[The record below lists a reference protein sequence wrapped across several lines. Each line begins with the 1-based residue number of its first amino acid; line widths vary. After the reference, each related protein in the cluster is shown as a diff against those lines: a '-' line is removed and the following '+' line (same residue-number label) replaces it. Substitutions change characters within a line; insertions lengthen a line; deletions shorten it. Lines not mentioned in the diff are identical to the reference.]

1 MNAQFAHYWREG
13 VILTEEEREH
23 QWKIAQAL
31 NQGFVFTVPEGS
43 ILNEQIFTDNGAGQA
58 PLAYVTQASPHLYR
72 HFQLFQNPTQQ
83 RRAVKMNDEKTNN
96 EVTTLETLQNSLVVL
111 TAKTMK
117 SNLTKT
123 IDNLDNLDKES
134 KLSNTK
140 LRQVYSDLRK
150 ELSHVDNLIAAL
162 ETLHK
167 FIDKDRIPMGS
178 KTNPKRQ

>member
-72 HFQLFQNPTQQ
+72 HFQLFQTPTQQ
-83 RRAVKMNDEKTNN
+83 RRAVEMNDETNN
-96 EVTTLETLQNSLVVL
+96 EVTTLEMLQNSLVVL
-111 TAKTMK
+111 TSETMK

-123 IDNLDNLDKES
+123 IEKLDNLEKES
-134 KLSNTK
+134 KLSSNS
-140 LRQVYSDLRK
+140 VIHAYK
-150 ELSHVDNLIAAL
+150 ELMKKIDHLNNLIAAL
-162 ETLHK
+162 ETINK
-167 FIDKDRIPMGS
+167 FIRDKDGISMVFE
-178 KTNPKRQ
+178 TIQKRQ